1 MARILVTGSNGQL
14 GKCLVERLKNQVDLL
29 ALDRQ
34 QLDIT
39 DIEAVNHIIQQFEPD
54 VVINAAA
61 YTAVDKAESDQEMAS
76 LVNVDGVRNL
86 AIACEEISAVLLH
99 ISTDYVFDGNKN
111 LESLYTEEDE
121 VNPQSIYGKTKL
133 QGEIVAQKYCK
144 KTIILRTAWVFCE
157 YGNNFVKTML
167 RLAQSHRELG
177 IVADQFGAP
186 TYAGDIADTLISIV
200 DKIRIHQSIQYGIY
214 HFTGY
219 PYVSWYEFAEAI
231 FLEAKKY
238 NVLNTI
244 PKLNAIKTIDYP
256 TPAKRPANSKLN
268 MDKIKEEFN
277 IAPSNWQKALK
288 NIQSYV

>member
-1 MARILVTGSNGQL
+1 VNNGASHETCCTDEKKSLWSIFITFSRSAINMARILVTGSNGQL

-121 VNPQSIYGKTKL
+121 VNPQSIY
-133 QGEIVAQKYCK
+133 
-144 KTIILRTAWVFCE
+144 
-157 YGNNFVKTML
+157 
-167 RLAQSHRELG
+167 
-177 IVADQFGAP
+177 
-186 TYAGDIADTLISIV
+186 
-200 DKIRIHQSIQYGIY
+200 
-214 HFTGY
+214 
-219 PYVSWYEFAEAI
+219 
-231 FLEAKKY
+231 
-238 NVLNTI
+238 
-244 PKLNAIKTIDYP
+244 
-256 TPAKRPANSKLN
+256 
-268 MDKIKEEFN
+268 
-277 IAPSNWQKALK
+277 
-288 NIQSYV
+288 

>member
-1 MARILVTGSNGQL
+1 MPRILVTGSNGQV
-14 GKCLVERLKNQVDLL
+14 GQCLVERLKDKVDLL
-29 ALDRQ
+29 ALDRA

-39 DIEAVNHIIQQFEPD
+39 DIKSVNHTIKQFRPD

-61 YTAVDKAESDQEMAS
+61 YTAVDKAESDQETAK
-76 LVNVDGVRNL
+76 LINVDGVKNL
-86 AIACEEISAVLLH
+86 AIACEEISAALLH

-111 LESLYTEEDE
+111 LANLYTEEDL
-121 VNPQSIYGKTKL
+121 VNPQSVYGETKL
-133 QGEIVAQKYCK
+133 QGENEALFFCK
-144 KTIILRTAWVFCE
+144 RTIILRTSWMFCE

-167 RLAQSHRELG
+167 RLAQSHSELG

-186 TYAGDIADTLISIV
+186 TYAGDIADTLICIV
-200 DKIRIHQSIQYGIY
+200 DKIRTHQSIQYGIY

-277 IAPSNWQKALK
+277 IVPSNWQKALK